1 MFTVGAVYA
10 TVTDLPF
17 PIAEANV
24 STIDRRP
31 VVLFGPM
38 AVAETVIGLPSD
50 STAKLPAVGNDV
62 TCNFSSY
69 VSVMFSPLV
78 ATDPVEYTGLV

>member
-1 MFTVGAVYA
+1 MTVFP
-10 TVTDLPF
+10 L
-17 PIAEANV
+17 PIAEASV
-24 STIDRRP
+24 RTIDRNP

-38 AVAETVIGLPSD
+38 AVAETVIGLPSER
-50 STAKLPAVGNDV
+50 TVKLPAVGNDV